1 MCGRSRAP
9 VDVEGYAQLGKGIL
23 DDGMIAV
30 YDILRGDTLFFG
42 LDGDGHSMLVAAADE
57 EHLLTFHAEIAGI
70 DIGRHVDAGQMPDM
84 HRTVGIRQS
93 RSDKRTLEI
102 FHIYAEELVNQ

>member
-42 LDGDGHSMLVAAADE
+42 LDGDGHSMLVAAADGDGG
-57 EHLLTFHAEIAGI
+57 HRYRPARRRRPNARYAPDRWHTAE
-70 DIGRHVDAGQMPDM
+70 P
-84 HRTVGIRQS
+84 
-93 RSDKRTLEI
+93 K
-102 FHIYAEELVNQ
+102 